1 MVRSLL
7 DNVSQIER
15 GDERGGQ
22 GGGEGL
28 AVPMRPRRSSTPQ
41 LGQQAARDSGIAD
54 EGEGGYLVSGKL
66 SQITFIYY
74 LISPLQI

>member
-1 MVRSLL
+1 M
-7 DNVSQIER
+7 
-15 GDERGGQ
+15 
-22 GGGEGL
+22 
-28 AVPMRPRRSSTPQ
+28 PMRPRRSSTPQ
-41 LGQQAARDSGIAD
+41 LGQQAARDSGVAD